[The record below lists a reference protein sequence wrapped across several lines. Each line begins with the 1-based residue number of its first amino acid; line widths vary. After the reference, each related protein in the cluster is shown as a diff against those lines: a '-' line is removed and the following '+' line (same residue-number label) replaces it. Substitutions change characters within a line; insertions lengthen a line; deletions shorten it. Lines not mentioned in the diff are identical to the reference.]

1 MTREEFFNELN
12 SPTAAKWSC
21 GIAFERAAA
30 LPIDFYSV
38 FSSFDD
44 AVTYAKGSKAY
55 PGQIIAVLTE
65 TTNLDSTKTTTTA
78 SVYVIQTADATN
90 PELIQLSQAST
101 TTDLAN
107 KVGSDDI
114 TGLSILTDT
123 DEAQRTITRALTLM
137 DDLLEAHGIHIN
149 KKVDSVT
156 AEDKS
161 VTVTTKT
168 TKDDAGYNVNAVTV
182 KAARSAKTGN
192 RLTLETDGLYVPPVP
207 EQTDYSVTV
216 GVAATTT
223 EGMLKTYEVKQLNK
237 VVGTIDIPKDF
248 LVKSG
253 SVKTVTEA
261 NKPYT
266 GAKVGD
272 KYIELIINS
281 KDSTTSTG
289 DTALYIPVKDLVD
302 VYTGDAGSTTKVK
315 VTVGSDNVITAEL
328 LDNAV
333 TTGKIAANAVT
344 TAKIADANVTE
355 AKIATDAVTTNKI
368 KDGNVTKAK
377 LADPVSA
384 VIDNSVSAVTLAS
397 GTNNGTVKLS
407 VTKNDGKAA
416 TVTDNIVVKGINNAA
431 YKDVATTVTAGA
443 ATLPTAD
450 AVAKYVDSALYV
462 SRWTE

>member
-1 MTREEFFNELN
+1 MTREEFFNNLN

-21 GIAFERAAA
+21 GVAFQRAAA
-30 LPIDFYSV
+30 LPIDNDSV
-38 FSSFDD
+38 FPSFDD
-44 AVTYAKGSKAY
+44 AITYAKGGKAY

-65 TTNLDSTKTTTTA
+65 VVNSDSIKTTTA

-107 KVGSDDI
+107 VVGSDDI
-114 TGLSILTDT
+114 TGLSILANT

-137 DDLLEAHGIHIN
+137 DDLLEAHGIHID

-156 AEDKS
+156 AADKS
-161 VTVTTKT
+161 VTVTSTT
-168 TKDDAGYNVNAVTV
+168 TKDDEGYNVNAVTV
-182 KAARSAKTGN
+182 KAARSTKTGN

-207 EQTDYSVTV
+207 EQTDYTVSVGDSDEPAPTDI
-216 GVAATTT
+216 
-223 EGMLKTYEVKQLNK
+223 LKVYEIKQRGE
-237 VVGTIDIPKDF
+237 VVGRINIPKDF

-253 SVKTVTEA
+253 SVKTVAEKD
-261 NKPYT
+261 KPYT
-266 GAKVGD
+266 GAAVGD
-272 KYIELIINS
+272 KYIELVINS
-281 KDSTTSTG
+281 KNND
-289 DTALYIPVKDLVD
+289 AANAPMYIPAKDLVD
-302 VYTGDAGSTTKVK
+302 VYTGDKGNTTKVK

-333 TTGKIAANAVT
+333 TT
-344 TAKIADANVTE
+344 AKIHD
-355 AKIATDAVTTNKI
+355 
-368 KDGNVTKAK
+368 
-377 LADPVSA
+377 
-384 VIDNSVSAVTLAS
+384 SAVTRAKLSADVKTDLLEAVKTVTLESGSKS
-397 GTNNGTVKLS
+397 GTLKLTV
-407 VTKNDGKAA
+407 A
-416 TVTDNIVVKGINNAA
+416 TSDTSEAIVTDNIVVKDIAAAA